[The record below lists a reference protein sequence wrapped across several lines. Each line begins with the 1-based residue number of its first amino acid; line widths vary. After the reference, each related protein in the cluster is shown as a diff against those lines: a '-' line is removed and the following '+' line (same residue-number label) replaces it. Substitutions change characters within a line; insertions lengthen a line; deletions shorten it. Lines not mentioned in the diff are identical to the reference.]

1 MTEPELKEMDLKGD
15 ETREPQDVA
24 TSRDEIIRLDVKRH
38 DVEDR
43 IGDAYQRLIE
53 LRQRAVAL
61 EQVDLISLSNA
72 PEMTV
77 LFRIQPLQTL
87 SELSCDVEQDDV
99 INLLMRAHKMEEE
112 LLEEQLHNV
121 NTKFELE

>member
-1 MTEPELKEMDLKGD
+1 MKGD
-15 ETREPQDVA
+15 ETCEPPDVSASRE
-24 TSRDEIIRLDVKRH
+24 EIIRLDVKRH

-61 EQVDLISLSNA
+61 EQVGLTTGSLSNA

>member
-61 EQVDLISLSNA
+61 EQVSLYFYA
-72 PEMTV
+72 PKQEPQ
-77 LFRIQPLQTL
+77 LFL
-87 SELSCDVEQDDV
+87 
-99 INLLMRAHKMEEE
+99 KG
-112 LLEEQLHNV
+112 
-121 NTKFELE
+121 